1 MNRRFVGKA
10 LGAALA
16 APLLSLAAGR
26 ARAQADKPLTIVVP
40 YGPGGTTDMLGRLIA
55 QHLAAPL
62 GRTVQVENR
71 PGAGSA
77 LGAAHVARAA
87 PDGNTLLVATSS
99 TLAINPSLYAKLP
112 YDPLKDFAPIGMIAS
127 VPLALVVHPS
137 VEARNVAELLA
148 AAKRR
153 PGGLSFGSAGNGT
166 PQHLAAEIFK
176 AATGADLRHVPYGG
190 SAAALNDVLGGQL
203 DLMFV
208 DLAPALAHAQGQRLR
223 VLGVTSLARQ
233 PTLPDVPTVAESGV
247 SELAQFEVIAWQSLV
262 APVGTSGEVVARLSQ
277 LLIQMIDRP
286 DVRER
291 LQREGVEPRS
301 GSPEQL
307 AATIRADTGRWAKII
322 KAARISVG

>member
-62 GRTVQVENR
+62 GRTVLVENR

-233 PTLPDVPTVAESGV
+233 QTLPDVPTIAESGV

-262 APVGTSGEVVARLSQ
+262 APAGTSGEVVARLSQ

>member
-62 GRTVQVENR
+62 GRTVLVENR

-77 LGAAHVARAA
+77 VGASHVARAA

-208 DLAPALAHAQGQRLR
+208 DFAPALAHAQGQRLR

-233 PTLPDVPTVAESGV
+233 PTLPDVPTIAESGV

-262 APVGTSGEVVARLSQ
+262 APAGTSGEVVARLSQ